1 MIRRA
6 RLGVLGGT
14 FDPVH
19 IGHLLA
25 ATHAR
30 MGCALDEVRLVVA
43 NEPWQKAHRTDM
55 APAEVRF
62 AAVAAAVAGHEGL
75 VPSRLEIDRGGPTY
89 TADTL
94 RQLRATE
101 PETDLFLI
109 VGTDAARG
117 VGSWREAEVV
127 ADLAD
132 LVVVDRAGV
141 DRPSLDPRW
150 RAHWVEM
157 PGIDVSSTDVRDR
170 FTDGR
175 PVDFLVPDA
184 ALDVL
189 RAAGLYAGGA
199 ETSERDQ

>member
-30 MGCALDEVRLVVA
+30 AGCALDEVLLVVA

-75 VPSRLEIDRGGPTY
+75 VASRMEIDRGGTTY
-89 TADTL
+89 TVDTL
-94 RQLRATE
+94 RQLRSSA
-101 PETDLFLI
+101 PEAELYLV

-117 VGSWREAEVV
+117 VGSWREADVV

-141 DRPSLDPRW
+141 DRPQLGPHW
-150 RAHWVEM
+150 RVHWLEM
-157 PGIDVSSTDVRDR
+157 PAVDVSSTDVRDR
-170 FTDGR
+170 FADGR

-199 ETSERDQ
+199 EAFERDQ